1 MGFRSRTKI
10 AVADPD
16 ADQFRIKFPQNSQ
29 ASPKAAV
36 RIEMR
41 TVVIFRETV
50 PQLLSRCWARPLL
63 VGICPH
69 PQWRTECRLNCVL
82 RQTNMSE
89 TQTAPAEIQLIPFTV
104 DAAKFRAMPVILLVE
119 DDALVREVA
128 ADILEYEGFR
138 VLKARNA
145 LEAKMAFHRYTEI
158 VRLLITDVVLPG
170 QNGRDLA
177 NELRTACPTLRVV
190 FVSGF
195 PENAVTRQGL
205 IDGEMLYLP
214 KPFSAESLVRTAK
227 QALAVRAQEVAI

>member
-1 MGFRSRTKI
+1 
-10 AVADPD
+10 
-16 ADQFRIKFPQNSQ
+16 
-29 ASPKAAV
+29 
-36 RIEMR
+36 
-41 TVVIFRETV
+41 
-50 PQLLSRCWARPLL
+50 
-63 VGICPH
+63 
-69 PQWRTECRLNCVL
+69 
-82 RQTNMSE
+82 MSE
-89 TQTAPAEIQLIPFTV
+89 MQTAQAEIQLIPFTV

-128 ADILEYEGFR
+128 ADILEFEGFR

-145 LEAKMAFHRYTEI
+145 QEAKMAFHRYKEI

-177 NELRTACPTLRVV
+177 NELRTVCPTLRIV

-214 KPFSAESLVRTAK
+214 KPFSAESLVRTVK
-227 QALAVRAQEVAI
+227 QALALRAQEVAI

>member
-1 MGFRSRTKI
+1 
-10 AVADPD
+10 
-16 ADQFRIKFPQNSQ
+16 
-29 ASPKAAV
+29 
-36 RIEMR
+36 
-41 TVVIFRETV
+41 
-50 PQLLSRCWARPLL
+50 
-63 VGICPH
+63 
-69 PQWRTECRLNCVL
+69 
-82 RQTNMSE
+82 MSE
-89 TQTAPAEIQLIPFTV
+89 MQTAPAEIQLIPFTV

-128 ADILEYEGFR
+128 ADILEFEGFR

-145 LEAKMAFHRYTEI
+145 QEAKMAFHRYTEI

-177 NELRTACPTLRVV
+177 DELRTACPTLRIV

-214 KPFSAESLVRTAK
+214 KPFSAESLVKTVK
-227 QALAVRAQEVAI
+227 QALAVRAQEVAV